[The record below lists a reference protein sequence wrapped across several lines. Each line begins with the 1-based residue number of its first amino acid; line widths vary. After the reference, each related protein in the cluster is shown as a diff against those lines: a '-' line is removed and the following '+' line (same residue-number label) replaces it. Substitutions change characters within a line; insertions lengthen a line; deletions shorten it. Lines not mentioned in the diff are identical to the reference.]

1 MRGIAKVLVTQCYT
15 APYRSSGP
23 FLLATSS
30 MNLLNLWVFTQA
42 FEWDDSSQMFLSV
55 FTPKHQDQLGDERAR
70 QLCHHFGVKHLGG
83 TMTSQDGSLEGFYR
97 MVMMIMTFSLA
108 VSSVNIDC
116 FTENFRGTRRGTR
129 GRWRR
134 AWWLTNSPTQ
144 HPWECQLNSSSVAT
158 KKPKKYG
165 RGCAMV
171 KSWIGLCIP

>member
-1 MRGIAKVLVTQCYT
+1 
-15 APYRSSGP
+15 
-23 FLLATSS
+23 
-30 MNLLNLWVFTQA
+30 
-42 FEWDDSSQMFLSV
+42 
-55 FTPKHQDQLGDERAR
+55 
-70 QLCHHFGVKHLGG
+70 
-83 TMTSQDGSLEGFYR
+83 
-97 MVMMIMTFSLA
+97 MTFSLA

-171 KSWIGLCIP
+171 KSWIGLCIPWIAGWWDDGGPPCVQLCLSQPLAICKIIVQEHHCWGFHVCFRTSKKFFVLFSLFVFLTLHVSDLLEFVDLVDFMVWMHWLIHK